1 MDLLETLTSQLS
13 GANLA
18 NLSTQ
23 LGTDQGQTQ
32 SAVSAALP
40 LLLGALN
47 KQADSNAD
55 AVAQVADQ
63 QANDS
68 ALEDIG
74 GFLSKSDNG
83 AGPALVSQ
91 LFGGQ
96 RSGAEQGIAQVSGL
110 SAGSASSLL
119 ENLAPIVIGMLGKQR
134 QAGGL
139 DAGGL
144 AGLIGQMSGQSRQ
157 GANSGTMGL
166 LGTLLDRDGDGSVI
180 DDVAGMIGGFLK
192 K

>member
-68 ALEDIG
+68 ALDDIG

-96 RSGAEQGIAQVSGL
+96 RSGAEQGIAQGL
-110 SAGSASSLL
+110 RPQCRQRQQPPRKTSPPSSSACSVNSASPAVST
-119 ENLAPIVIGMLGKQR
+119 P
-134 QAGGL
+134 
-139 DAGGL
+139 
-144 AGLIGQMSGQSRQ
+144 
-157 GANSGTMGL
+157 
-166 LGTLLDRDGDGSVI
+166 
-180 DDVAGMIGGFLK
+180 VASPASSAK
-192 K
+192 